1 MPGIWIFMTV
11 LALVIGAFGLYI
23 AHKHQ
28 KQS

>member
-11 LALVIGAFGLYI
+11 LAVVIGIFGLYI
-23 AHKHQ
+23 ANKHQ